1 MPDQTIST
9 FLRKLWLTD
18 ELALAHRLRYRST
31 RTALLAAGVGLC
43 LLSLGGTNWIAH
55 KRSLLQPQP
64 DSPLS
69 SSAEADP
76 TTFTAEE
83 LQQLQ
88 RRFGVHGPQ
97 PKLAQLF
104 TRGVDQLTP
113 LRNHTVNRL
122 DALRPVVLRESRRTG
137 STQCCWRPFCS
148 MRCSTPNQAKTSPSS
163 PFRTLQHPW
172 PCSTRPE

>member
-137 STQCCWRPFCS
+137 INPMLLAAILFDEMQH
-148 MRCSTPNQAKTSPSS
+148 AKPGEDI
-163 PFRTLQHPW
+163 P
-172 PCSTRPE
+172 